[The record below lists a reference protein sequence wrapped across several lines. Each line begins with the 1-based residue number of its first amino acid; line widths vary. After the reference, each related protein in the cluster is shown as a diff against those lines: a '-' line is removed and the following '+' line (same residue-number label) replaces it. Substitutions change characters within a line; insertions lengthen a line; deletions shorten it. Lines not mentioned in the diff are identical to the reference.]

1 MEILPWFG
9 MAATRGGLCAA
20 YFSYLCRMG
29 RLRIFAACAAVAA
42 MPSCRSGMPVQSMAG
57 LVGETTETALSVRN
71 MAGDS
76 VRRFVVDENTV
87 FEGGDAVEGNAVE
100 VLYRASRRGDELLAL
115 EVTADET
122 YPAVLGSWATDAR
135 AELPV
140 ELELLPRGVLRQ
152 TAPPALLRFD
162 GWYVDASARGR
173 IFITGEV
180 VIAADSVERYPFTA
194 RAELH
199 EDKQGDRLVVEGASG
214 TVVSLH
220 RVE

>member
-1 MEILPWFG
+1 MELLRR
-9 MAATRGGLCAA
+9 RGVTAPCGSLCAA

-29 RLRIFAACAAVAA
+29 HVRIFAVCAVMTAVS
-42 MPSCRSGMPVQSMAG
+42 SCRGEMPVQTMTGLAG
-57 LVGETTETALSVRN
+57 EVSETALSVRN

-76 VRRFVVDENTV
+76 VLRFVVDENTV

-100 VLYRASRRGDELLAL
+100 VRYRTSRRGDELLAL

-122 YPAVLGSWATDAR
+122 YPAVLGRWATDER

-140 ELELLPRGVLRQ
+140 ELELLPRGALRQ
-152 TAPPALLRFD
+152 AAPPSLLRFD
-162 GWYVDASARGR
+162 GWYVDASAPGW
-173 IFITGEV
+173 ICITGEA

-214 TVVSLH
+214 AVVRLH